1 MRTPRTDHIGVRVTP
16 AERAAI
22 TARSA
27 RFGMAPSA
35 YVRESALLR
44 GEAPVRVAGEGELRT
59 IHLDLKRIGT
69 NLNQAV
75 RALNARGP
83 EPATIALLEHAVREV
98 SGAAEGISGL
108 LSRASGG
115 R

>member
-16 AERAAI
+16 KERAAI
-22 TARSA
+22 AARSA
-27 RFGMAPSA
+27 RCGMAPSA

-44 GEAPVRVAGEGELRT
+44 NEAPVRVAGEGELRT
-59 IHLDLKRIGT
+59 IHVDLKRIGN

-83 EPATIALLEHAVREV
+83 EPTTMTLLEHAVRKV
-98 SGAAEGISGL
+98 SEAAERLSGL
-108 LSRASGG
+108 LSRASEG